1 MASQAFVVD
10 TGENNSVS
18 LPQGEATELSFN
30 TSEVAGMKLSD
41 SGELTISFRDGG
53 SLTINNFR
61 ELAESDVQIAL
72 EDGDTINSK
81 ALFDTLAADL
91 APVKLDLPEA
101 GETVA
106 YNVEAGRKYEI
117 NINEP
122 VAEVAQQDDALLV
135 TFNDGGQLV
144 LRNFQ
149 DAMAADDQTEVSV
162 DGEFM
167 TLREFADGLQ
177 LAEMIDGTME
187 QEIEVVQSEADVR
200 TGDDQLAQLAQEL
213 SDIEPAAGEG
223 AGGGNRGGFGFQS
236 QVRSAPLNAP
246 DAIGPI
252 GPTALQFD
260 LPEFE
265 DRLFYVEEPGPTPP
279 GAPGVEFA
287 DQVVYEDGSVL
298 IDVFAQSNTTDPSVT
313 MTVTISGIPS
323 TWGVDPNG
331 GTYNAATGTWTGN
344 VTGSTFAGGPILSPP
359 ADSDADLPNLVVSA
373 TNTDSSTGLSSTSSG
388 TLDVTTDAVADTP
401 DIAAT
406 DSVANEDT
414 PADLNITTAVTDTD
428 GSEEITSVVISNV
441 PAGFAL
447 SAGTETT
454 PGTWVLTQAELAGLQ
469 ITAPADYF
477 GTITLDVTTTA
488 EEVNKSDTDF
498 DFTNDTATNST
509 QFDVTWQP
517 VIDPPSIEVNGG
529 VDEVQVKEDGTVDV
543 TLEAALNPADSADAF
558 ITVTVT
564 GFDPAWGTVTAPV
577 GTFNAAGTEWT
588 ITMPAGTD
596 LSTVFT
602 FTPAAES
609 DIDLTGLSAT
619 VVATEPATGTTAS
632 ASDDFYITVDA
643 VADDPSI
650 TANGDTDVEG
660 SVLDV
665 DVQGMLGTDTDGSE
679 QITGYQISGVPAEVT
694 FSAGTD
700 LGGGVWSFTPAEI
713 AGLQATHA
721 DGDFDGSINLT
732 ATVFTTENPV
742 SDGEFDTTDNNN
754 QASDGFTLTWT
765 PEIEPP
771 TIKVNGGVPDVQV
784 KEDGTVDVA
793 LEVNL
798 DADAEPAEYL
808 TVEITGFDPAWGTVT
823 APIGTFSP
831 DGTTWT
837 VTMPAGTDLSTVFTF
852 TPVAESDI
860 DLTNLQITATAT
872 DPVEGI
878 SADATDS
885 FDVIVDAVADAPS
898 IDANGDTDVEGSILD
913 VDVQGMLGTDTDGSE
928 QITGYEISGVPA
940 EVTFSAGTNLG
951 GGVWSFTP
959 AEIVG
964 LTASHADG
972 NFNGSINLTATV
984 FTTENPVSDGE
995 FDTTDNNNQASDGL
1009 TLTWT
1014 PDIDPPT
1021 IKVNGGVPDVQVKE
1035 DGTVDVTLEVNLD
1048 ADAEPAEYLT
1058 VEITGFDPAWGTVT
1072 APTGT
1077 FSPDGT
1083 TWTVTMPAG
1092 TDLSTVFT
1100 FTPAAESDID
1110 LTNLQITA
1118 TATDPVEGLSAD
1130 ATDSFN
1136 VIVDAV
1142 ADDPS
1147 IDANGDTDVEG
1158 ATLDVDIQGMLG
1170 SDTDGSEQI
1179 TGYQISGVPAGV
1191 TFSAGTNTG
1200 GGVWSFTPAEIVG
1213 LTATHSNSN
1222 FNGSINLTAT
1232 VFTTENPV
1240 SDGEFDTT
1248 DNNNQASDSF
1258 KLKWTPEIDPPSIKV
1273 NGGVPD
1279 VQVKEDGS
1287 VDVRVEVDLAPSADT
1302 DEFLTV
1308 EITGFDPAWGVVTN
1322 GEGTFSPDGTTWTIT
1337 LPAGADLDTVFSFSP
1352 AAESDIDLTGLVVT
1366 ATATDPSAGLSADAT
1381 DSFDVI
1387 VDAVADDPSLNA
1399 TGGSKEEG
1407 NPIDITLNGSL
1418 GSDTD
1423 GSEMITGYQI
1433 SGVPAGFTFN
1443 QGTNQG
1449 GGVWSFTVAETA
1461 GLQIISTDPTYAG
1474 SLNLTATVFTT
1485 ENPVSDGEFDYTDNN
1500 NQASDKLKVTW
1511 EDDDQP
1517 QVKNDEVNIDET
1529 DLSPTTSVSGKIT
1542 ANFGDDA
1549 PGSFAANGGFFSGV
1563 ALTSNGA
1570 AVNVTLAGNT
1580 YTGATAGGETIFTL
1594 VVQSNGDYTFTLS
1607 GTLDHPDTA
1616 DHNDEFALEFGVHAT
1631 DSDSDIGAGT
1641 ITVNV
1646 FDDGLEANDDFNTV
1660 DENIG
1665 FTTGNVVTGENG
1677 GAGAADDLS
1686 NDQPNSVTKVEFDGV
1701 EYDVPATG
1709 TVSVDGQFG
1718 TLEISADGSYTYT
1731 LFSAAG
1737 GSADTVQHTFAGN
1750 PSVFPDMNEREALD
1764 LSEQQ
1769 AVGITQ
1775 GDLNVMEGSEIT
1787 MTYIGEG
1794 AGYNNTL
1801 GAFTV
1806 AADGTILT
1814 GSVLMPNVTGT
1825 ASGTEFGYTAGA
1837 GAASAGFFIIADGAD
1852 INGNY
1857 AGIDFSTGSVEFIY
1871 GYGTGSE
1878 RAAKIS
1884 DSGSDITLV
1893 YNDGAGN
1900 ETVLNGPV
1908 YYSTT
1913 DTNGGLNPD
1922 GKVHVVSDLANE
1934 ADNTVLRIGFED
1946 LPKLGDKDY
1955 NDVYFDVSITSPE
1968 DCGCD
1973 CGTDVFNY
1981 TLTDADGDTSTA
1993 ALTLE
1998 CLEDDTP
2005 IITSIE
2011 HKSVDETNMGP
2022 TTAVSG
2028 TVTADF
2034 GSDAPGDFTASGSV
2048 TQPSGLTSHG
2058 EAVTI
2063 SLVGNTYTGSTT
2075 AGDVFTMEIK
2085 ADGSY
2090 TFTLLDTID
2099 HPDTAD
2105 HNDVLSFQFGVR
2117 ANDSDDDY
2125 VDGMVTINVFD
2136 DGLTANTDC
2145 NVFDVVS
2152 VEQDYNVALM
2162 LDVSGSMGG
2171 AKLDLLKGAVKNLLA
2186 DYNAYQGGEIK
2197 VFISPFSTDTQTG
2210 YTFTVTNDAEYQQAL
2225 NMINGMSANGFTNYE
2240 APLESAINWLQSG
2253 SPITGAETYS
2263 YFISDGEPNRYLND
2277 SGVVTSGSRSDVLK
2291 QIQGITDSTDEIGT
2305 LKSLSTEVIG
2315 VGIGVN
2321 STTLA
2326 VLDLIDSDGNALD
2339 VKDASDLDA
2348 ALKSTG
2354 FFGTAYGNV
2363 ITGENG
2369 GFGAKDDLSND
2380 LDNAVVKVSFGGVE
2394 YDVDPATGVSVNGD
2408 FGTLQINA
2416 DGSYSYKLNASAVS
2430 GGTVETYS
2438 LSPEAS
2444 DVSGIQES
2452 LSKDGI
2458 TVSVANAGDFD
2469 LTWVNT
2475 ADGSGLGIDNLN
2487 TGDGAKVWPSGETFN
2502 IDFIKD
2508 AQTVSITIAE
2518 LGNNN
2523 DDGLHGADYI
2533 LTLADGTTVTG
2544 EQQFVPSEIVD
2555 GHFTFTLDAADYGQ
2569 KIASI
2574 ELNSTNAGLYKGA
2587 SFLLNNVEM
2596 TKEPATV
2603 DCPQD
2608 VFEYTLRDGDG
2619 DTSTAYLKLQGTFA
2633 PVIEG
2638 TTGDDVLFDTAGSDI
2653 LFGDNGADT
2662 FVFENLGA
2670 QDTILDFNTAEGDQL
2685 DLSALITDYDPLQD
2699 SINDFLFATESNGST
2714 TISVDVSG
2722 SGNAA
2727 DAIAAVNLEGVTG
2740 LSIDDLNSGNLIA

>member
-1 MASQAFVVD
+1 MASQAFAVD
-10 TGENNSVS
+10 TGENKAVS

-41 SGELTISFRDGG
+41 GGELTISFRDGG

-81 ALFDTLAADL
+81 SLFDTLAADL
-91 APVKLDLPEA
+91 APVTLDLPQP

-117 NINEP
+117 NVNEP
-122 VAEVAQQDDALLV
+122 VAEVSQQEDALLI

-149 DAMAADDQTEVSV
+149 DAVQADDTTEVSV

-177 LAEMIDGTME
+177 LAEMIDGNM
-187 QEIEVVQSEADVR
+187 QEEVEVIQSEADIR
-200 TGDDQLAQLAQEL
+200 TGDEQLAQLAQEL

-252 GPTALQFD
+252 GPTALQFG
-260 LPEFE
+260 LPEFQDE
-265 DRLFYVEEPGPTPP
+265 LYYVEEQGPTPP

-287 DQVVYEDGSVL
+287 DEVVYEDGSVL
-298 IDVFAQSNTTDPSVT
+298 IDVFAQSNSTDPSVT

-359 ADSDADLPNLVVSA
+359 ADSDADLPNLVVRA
-373 TNTDSSTGLSSTSSG
+373 TNTDSSTGLTSSSAG
-388 TLDVTTDAVADTP
+388 TLAVTTDAVADTP

-543 TLEAALNPADSADAF
+543 TLEAALNPVDSADAF

-609 DIDLTGLSAT
+609 DIDLTGLTAT
-619 VVATEPATGTTAS
+619 VVATEPATSTTAS

-665 DVQGMLGTDTDGSE
+665 DVQGMLGSDTDGSE

-694 FSAGTD
+694 FSAGTN

-765 PEIEPP
+765 PDIDPP

-798 DADAEPAEYL
+798 DADAEPSEYL

-885 FDVIVDAVADAPS
+885 FNVIVDAVADAPS
-898 IDANGDTDVEGSILD
+898 IDAKGDTDVEGSILD

-928 QITGYEISGVPA
+928 QITGYQISGVPA
-940 EVTFSAGTNLG
+940 EVTFSAGTDLG
-951 GGVWSFTP
+951 GGVWGFTP

-964 LTASHADG
+964 LTATHADG

-1035 DGTVDVTLEVNLD
+1035 DGTVDVALEVKLD
-1048 ADAEPAEYLT
+1048 ADAEPSEYLT

-1072 APTGT
+1072 NGEGT

-1083 TWTVTMPAG
+1083 TWTITMPAG

-1147 IDANGDTDVEG
+1147 IDAKGDTDVEG

-1191 TFSAGTNTG
+1191 TFSAGTNIG

-1248 DNNNQASDSF
+1248 DNNNSASDSF

-1302 DEFLTV
+1302 DEYLTV

-1352 AAESDIDLTGLVVT
+1352 AAESDIDLTGLQVT

-1500 NQASDKLKVTW
+1500 NSASDKLKVTW
-1511 EDDDQP
+1511 EDDDEP
-1517 QVKNDEVNIDET
+1517 EVKDDEVSVDET
-1529 DLSPTTSVSGKIT
+1529 DLAPTTSVSGKIT
-1542 ANFGDDA
+1542 ADFGDDA
-1549 PGSFAANGGFFSGV
+1549 PGSFSANGGFFSGV

-1570 AVNVTLAGNT
+1570 AVNVTLVGNT

-1616 DHNDEFALEFGVHAT
+1616 DHNDDFALEFGVTAT
-1631 DSDSDIGAGT
+1631 DSDSDVGTGT
-1641 ITVNV
+1641 IIVNV
-1646 FDDGLEANDDFNTV
+1646 FDDGLKANDDFNTV
-1660 DENIG
+1660 DEDIG

-1686 NDQPNSVTKVEFDGV
+1686 NDQPNNVTKVTFDGV
-1701 EYDVPATG
+1701 DYDVPATG
-1709 TVSVDGQFG
+1709 SVTVNGDFG
-1718 TLEISADGSYTYT
+1718 ALEISADGSYTYT
-1731 LFSAAG
+1731 LFSAGGGAG
-1737 GSADTVQHTFAGN
+1737 TGGTVQHTFAGN
-1750 PSVFPDMNEREALD
+1750 PGEFPDMNESQALD
-1764 LSEQQ
+1764 PSEQQ
-1769 AVGITQ
+1769 AIGITQ
-1775 GDLNVMEGSEIT
+1775 GDLNVVEGSEIT
-1787 MTYIGEG
+1787 LTYVGEG

-1806 AADGTILT
+1806 AADGTIQT

-1825 ASGTEFGYTAGA
+1825 ASGTQFGYTAGA
-1837 GAASAGFFIIADGAD
+1837 DAASAGFFIIADGAD

-1955 NDVYFDVSITSPE
+1955 NDVYFDVSITSPD

-1973 CGTDVFNY
+1973 TCGADQFEY
-1981 TLTDADGDTSTA
+1981 TLTDADNDTSTA
-1993 ALTLE
+1993 TLTLE

-2005 IITSIE
+2005 IITKIE
-2011 HKSVDETNMGP
+2011 HKAVDETDMAP
-2022 TTAVSG
+2022 TTDVSG
-2028 TVTADF
+2028 VITADF
-2034 GSDAPGDFTASGSV
+2034 GTDAPGSFSANGSF
-2048 TQPSGLTSHG
+2048 TQPAGLTSNG
-2058 EAVTI
+2058 EPVTI
-2063 SLVGNTYTGSTT
+2063 SLSGNTYTGST
-2075 AGDVFTMEIK
+2075 ASGDVFTMEIK

-2099 HPDTAD
+2099 HPDTDD
-2105 HNDVLSFQFGVR
+2105 HNDVLSFQFGVK
-2117 ANDSDDDY
+2117 ATDSDDDY
-2125 VDGMVTINVFD
+2125 AEGMVTINVFD
-2136 DGLTANTDC
+2136 DGLTAHDDC

-2152 VEQDYNVALM
+2152 VDKDYNVALM

-2171 AKLDLLKGAVKNLLA
+2171 SKLDLLKASVKNVLA

-2225 NMINGMSANGFTNYE
+2225 AMIDGMSANGFTNYE
-2240 APLESAINWLQSG
+2240 APLTSAINWLQSG
-2253 SPITGAETYS
+2253 DTISGADTYS
-2263 YFISDGEPNRYLND
+2263 YFISDGEPNRYLNN
-2277 SGVVTSGSRSDVLK
+2277 SGQVVSGSRSDVLK
-2291 QIQGITDSTDEIGT
+2291 EIQGISDATNEVAT

-2348 ALKSTG
+2348 ALKGTS

-2369 GFGAKDDLSND
+2369 GFGAADNLSND
-2380 LDNAVVKVSFGGVE
+2380 MDNTVVKVSFGGTE
-2394 YDVDPATGVSVNGD
+2394 YVVDPVTGASIDGD

-2416 DGSYSYKLNASAVS
+2416 DGSYTYKLNASGLS
-2430 GGTVETYS
+2430 TGETHS
-2438 LSPEAS
+2438 LSP
-2444 DVSGIQES
+2444 VSADANGTQES
-2452 LSKDGI
+2452 ITKDGI
-2458 TVSVANAGDFD
+2458 TISVANSGDFD
-2469 LTWVNT
+2469 IKWVST
-2475 ADGSGLGIDNLN
+2475 ADGNGLGIDNLN
-2487 TGDGAKVWPSGETFN
+2487 SSDSTKVWPQGEAF
-2502 IDFIKD
+2502 D
-2508 AQTVSITIAE
+2508 VSFADKASNVEITIAE
-2518 LGNNN
+2518 LGDNN
-2523 DDGLHGADYI
+2523 DDGYHGVDYI
-2533 LTLADGTTVTG
+2533 VTLADGSTVNG

-2555 GHFTFTLDAADYGQ
+2555 GYFTFELDAADYGQ
-2569 KIASI
+2569 QITGV
-2574 ELNSTNAGLYKGA
+2574 ELFSTNAGSYKGA
-2587 SFLLNNVEM
+2587 SFLLNNIEY
-2596 TKEPATV
+2596 TTETTSNPK
-2603 DCPQD
+2603 D
-2608 VFEYTLRDGDG
+2608 VFEYTLMDADG
-2619 DTSTAYLKLQGTFA
+2619 DTSTAYLKLQGTFT
-2633 PVIEG
+2633 PVIAG
-2638 TTGDDVLFDTAGSDI
+2638 TTGDDLMVGTTGEDI
-2653 LFGDNGADT
+2653 LFGDTGAD
-2662 FVFENLGA
+2662 VFLFDNLGA
-2670 QDTILDFNTAEGDQL
+2670 VDTVLDFDMSEGDQL
-2685 DLSALITDYDPLQD
+2685 DLSALISDYDPLQD
-2699 SINDFLFATESNGST
+2699 SINDFVFATESHGST

-2727 DAIAAVNLEGVTG
+2727 DAIAVVNLEGVTG